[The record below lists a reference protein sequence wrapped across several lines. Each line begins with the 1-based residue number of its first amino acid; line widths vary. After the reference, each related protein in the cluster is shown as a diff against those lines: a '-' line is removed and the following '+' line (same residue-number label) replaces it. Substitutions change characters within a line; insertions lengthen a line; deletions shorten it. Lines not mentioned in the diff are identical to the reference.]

1 MKRGKATFDPKEFLA
16 KVGEGKTISKYR
28 KDQIVFSQG
37 EVADAV
43 FYIQQGKIKLTVVS
57 EQGKEAV
64 VAIQGPDHFFVEG
77 FLTGHRLRIA
87 TTRAIDECV
96 VTR

>member
-43 FYIQQGKIKLTVVS
+43 FPSKVRS
-57 EQGKEAV
+57 SS
-64 VAIQGPDHFFVEG
+64 PS
-77 FLTGHRLRIA
+77 FLSKARKRWLQSW
-87 TTRAIDECV
+87 DQ
-96 VTR
+96 VTFLARDV